1 MDNSAESVTGRVRS
15 LRLKAGLSMDEFA
28 KALGYKSASSVQ
40 RYESPN
46 DYSGGYLKRDLVA
59 KIEDALVGRGSPPIR
74 KEEIWE
80 LAGPEFSNRPAS
92 RPRLVHSYD
101 PDVAEKPNNDERMSM
116 GSETGFTG
124 APEGSSPQIDL
135 TAGMGA
141 GGLSITDEGVP
152 GKHGMTFSAE
162 SVKDYWKLPPAILVT
177 LGLAAKDIA
186 IFPVQGDSMQ
196 PTLIEGDVVFI
207 DTRHRR
213 PSPDG
218 IYAIIDEIG
227 GMAIKRLEVTSDPGA
242 EEVLV
247 SVISD
252 NPRHKTKVWKAEDLY
267 VVGRVLRKFGNV

>member
-1 MDNSAESVTGRVRS
+1 MSTELADRIKVRLDKTGMNEAQASR
-15 LRLKAGLSMDEFA
+15 KAGLGETFIRDVRRKGSMP
-28 KALGYKSASSVQ
+28 SAENL
-40 RYESPN
+40 RK
-46 DYSGGYLKRDLVA
+46 LA
-59 KIEDALVGRGSPPIR
+59 DALDCTVDYLLG
-74 KEEIWE
+74 KE
-80 LAGPEFSNRPAS
+80 A

-101 PDVAEKPNNDERMSM
+101 PDAAEKPNNDERMSM

-227 GMAIKRLEVTSDPGA
+227 GMAIKRLEVTSEPGA